1 MQPITVLVA
10 EPELGIRDL
19 LRDYLAELDIAVI
32 GAANPADALSLLQQR
47 HVDLVLA
54 DLDLPHPGA
63 AGFFEAVV
71 RLRPELRQRFI
82 FTGVFAESFDRDD
95 NGCVRLAKPF
105 NFDALAKAIRMLY
118 SSTVLPGATGS
129 LQTAAGSGIC

>member
-19 LRDYLAELDIAVI
+19 LRDYLAELDIAVV
-32 GAANPADALSLLQQR
+32 AAATPAEALSLLQQR

-54 DLDLPHPGA
+54 DLDLSPPGA
-63 AGFFEAVV
+63 SGFFETAV
-71 RLRPELRQRFI
+71 RQRPELRQRFI
-82 FTGVFAESFDRDD
+82 FTGVFAEPFDRDS

-118 SSTVLPGATGS
+118 SSAVLPGAGGT
-129 LQTAAGSGIC
+129 LQYAAGSGTC